1 MMRPTTS
8 IGPPA
13 ANGTTMLTPG
23 RVGQGVRELVLMD
36 QRGNQGGE
44 QSKEQRVA

>member
-13 ANGTTMLTPG
+13 ANGTTMVTG
-23 RVGQGVRELVLMD
+23 RVGQVALGVGRA
-36 QRGNQGGE
+36 RG
-44 QSKEQRVA
+44 QSASESE